1 MPGSTLIAE
10 EIEVGRGGEP
20 PARAG
25 FGDGDSRGGEGFE
38 RTRRLY
44 VTGVYLGLATVT
56 MFFMA
61 LASAY
66 LVRKG
71 IGGDWR
77 DLVLPR
83 ILWVNTVILVASSVT
98 LEVARRKLAGG
109 DVQEFRNWW
118 AITTALGTLFLG
130 GQIVAWAQ
138 LAEQGFFLATNPSSS
153 FFYLLTAAH
162 GAHLLL
168 GVAVLAVVALRSW
181 ADTRVT
187 RDVAAEVAGIFWHF
201 LDGLWVFLIVLLQ
214 FGR

>member
-1 MPGSTLIAE
+1 MPGTLIAD
-10 EIEVGRGGEP
+10 EVEVARGGEP
-20 PARAG
+20 PAPARFG
-25 FGDGDSRGGEGFE
+25 GGDGGADAE

-44 VTGVYLGLATVT
+44 VTGTYLALATVT

-77 DLVLPR
+77 ELALPR
-83 ILWVNTVILVASSVT
+83 ILWANTAILVASSVT

-109 DVQEFRNWW
+109 DAQAFRDWW
-118 AITTALGTLFLG
+118 GITTALGMLFLG
-130 GQIVAWAQ
+130 GQFVAWAQ
-138 LAEQGFFLATNPSSS
+138 LTEQGIFLATNPSSS

-168 GVAVLAVVALRSW
+168 GVTILAVVALRSW
-181 ADTRVT
+181 VGTRVT
-187 RDVAAEVAGIFWHF
+187 REVAAEVAGIFWHF
-201 LDGLWVFLIVLLQ
+201 LDGLWVFLILLLK
-214 FGR
+214 FAR